1 MMQAYKP
8 GNLFLNR
15 CLSSY
20 AAMHPLRDECY
31 PAAAVTSVLHLVKFI
46 ITADTGADKKMS
58 KVSRNKELSHNAP
71 STGPEST
78 KPGLDSLAPGDGSH
92 QPTAEPSGPGKQP
105 TAPGS
110 LKSPNILNEKL
121 AQLEGYRQGSENM
134 PLTTNQGTRIANDQS
149 SLRSGG
155 RGPTLL
161 EDFILR
167 EKITHF
173 DHERIPERIV
183 HARGSAAHG
192 YFQPY
197 RSCTAMTKADFLRD
211 ADIITPVFVR
221 FSTVQGGAGSADSV
235 RDIRGFAT
243 KFYTQEGVWDL
254 VGNNTPVFFIQ
265 DAHKFPDFVH
275 AVKPEPHNEIPQGQ
289 SAHDTFW
296 DYVSLQ
302 PETLHNVIWAM
313 SDRGIPRSYRTMEGF
328 GIHTFRLINAEG
340 KATFVRFHWKP
351 VAGKASLLW
360 DEAQKL
366 AGRDPDFHRRDL
378 WEAIEAGD
386 YPEYELGVQL
396 IPEEDEFKFDFDLLD
411 ATKLIPEELVPVEL
425 IGKMV
430 LNRNPD
436 NFFAETEQVAFHPG
450 HIVPGIDFTN
460 DPLLQGR
467 LFSYTDT
474 QISRLGGPNFH
485 EIPINR
491 PVCPWHNFQRG
502 GMHRQIIDTNPANYQ
517 PNSVND
523 NWPRETP
530 SAAHRGGFES
540 YQERIEGHK
549 LRERSPS
556 FGEYYSQPRL
566 FWLSQTHI
574 EQQHI
579 IDAFSFELG
588 KVTRA
593 YIRERVIDHLVHI
606 DISLAN
612 TVASN
617 LGIALS
623 EQLMHTIP
631 PKEVNGL
638 KKDASLSLYAVPSGN
653 SKGRQVALLISDG
666 VRASDMLAI
675 MQELKKQGVHTK
687 VIAAQMG
694 LIHADDGS
702 VLPIDGTFTG
712 LPSVTVDAVIVPDGD
727 TDALLLSGEAR
738 YYLLEAYK
746 HLKPI
751 GLSGDACRF
760 KAQFGLTEQDHE
772 EGVITDVKA
781 EGMFMSEFISCLAG
795 HRVWSRSQKAQ
806 TIPA

>member
-1 MMQAYKP
+1 MSKDKKEQNLTHTAPHKGPETSEP
-8 GNLFLNR
+8 GLGDL
-15 CLSSY
+15 
-20 AAMHPLRDECY
+20 APHDGGHK
-31 PAAAVTSVLHLVKFI
+31 PAA
-46 ITADTGADKKMS
+46 
-58 KVSRNKELSHNAP
+58 E
-71 STGPEST
+71 
-78 KPGLDSLAPGDGSH
+78 
-92 QPTAEPSGPGKQP
+92 PTPPGKQP

-110 LKSPNILNEKL
+110 LKAPATQNDKL
-121 AQLEGYRQGSENM
+121 EQLDEYRKNGENAD
-134 PLTTNQGTRIANDQS
+134 LTTNQGTRIANDQN
-149 SLRSGG
+149 SLRAGS

-161 EDFILR
+161 EDFIMR

-197 RSCTAMTKADFLRD
+197 RSLEKLTKAGFLSD
-211 ADIITPVFVR
+211 AEKITPVFVR
-221 FSTVQGGAGSADSV
+221 FSTVQGGAGSADTV

-243 KFYTQEGVWDL
+243 KFYTDEGVFDL

-366 AGRDPDFHRRDL
+366 TGRDPDFHRRDL

-386 YPEYELGVQL
+386 FPEYELGLQL
-396 IPEEDEFKFDFDLLD
+396 IPEEDEFKFDFDILD

-425 IGKMV
+425 VGKMV

-450 HIVPGIDFTN
+450 HIVPGLDFSN

-491 PVCPWHNFQRG
+491 PVCPYHNFQRQ
-502 GMHRQIIDTNPANYQ
+502 GMHRTEIDTNPANYE
-517 PNSVND
+517 PNSINN
-523 NWPRETP
+523 NWPREVP
-530 SAAHRGGFES
+530 PAAKQGGFES
-540 YQERIEGHK
+540 YQERIEGSK
-549 LRERSPS
+549 VRERSPS

-566 FWLSQTHI
+566 FWLSQTAE

-579 IDAFSFELG
+579 IGAYSFELS
-588 KVTRA
+588 KVARP
-593 YIRERVIDHLVHI
+593 YIRERVVDHLLQI
-606 DISLAN
+606 DVTLAQA
-612 TVASN
+612 VATN
-617 LGIALS
+617 LGLKLS
-623 EQLMHTIP
+623 DEQLNTAP
-631 PKEVNGL
+631 PKDVNGL
-638 KKDASLSLYAVPSGN
+638 QKDESLSLYAQPSGDI
-653 SKGRQVALLISDG
+653 KGRQVALLLSDG
-666 VRASDMLAI
+666 VKAADVLAVL
-675 MQELKKQGVHTK
+675 QALKAQGVHAK
-687 VIAAQMG
+687 ILAAHMG
-694 LIHADDGS
+694 QVLADDGS
-702 VLPIDGTFTG
+702 VLPVDATFTG
-712 LPSVTVDAVIVPDGD
+712 LPSLTFDAVIVPDGNI
-727 TDALLLSGEAR
+727 DALLLSGDAR
-738 YYLLEAYK
+738 YFLLEAYK
-746 HLKPI
+746 HLKAI
-751 GLSGDACRF
+751 GLSGDARRF
-760 KAQFGLTEQDHE
+760 KAQFNVQDNETE
-772 EGVITDVKA
+772 EGLVEEVKA
-781 EGMFMSEFISCLAG
+781 EGSFMADFLALMAS
-795 HRVWSRSQKAQ
+795 HRVWSRSKKAL
-806 TIPA
+806 TVAA

>member
-1 MMQAYKP
+1 
-8 GNLFLNR
+8 
-15 CLSSY
+15 
-20 AAMHPLRDECY
+20 
-31 PAAAVTSVLHLVKFI
+31 
-46 ITADTGADKKMS
+46 MS
-58 KVSRNKELSHNAP
+58 KEKDNKEMIHRAP
-71 STGPEST
+71 STGPESA
-78 KPGLDSLAPGDGSH
+78 KPGLGSLAPKDASH
-92 QPTAEPSGPGKQP
+92 QPSSHPTPPGKEP

-110 LKSPNILNEKL
+110 LKAPDTHNAKL
-121 AQLEGYRQGSENM
+121 DQLAANRKNGENAA
-134 PLTTNQGTRIANDQS
+134 LTTNQGLRISDDQN
-149 SLRSGG
+149 SLRAGT

-197 RSCTAMTKADFLRD
+197 RSLKDLTKADFLD
-211 ADIITPVFVR
+211 DPDKITPVFVR
-221 FSTVQGGAGSADSV
+221 FSTVQGGAGSADTV

-243 KFYTQEGVWDL
+243 KFYTEEGVFDL

-360 DEAQKL
+360 DESQKL
-366 AGRDPDFHRRDL
+366 TGRDPDFHRRDL

-386 YPEYELGVQL
+386 FPEYELGLQL

-411 ATKLIPEELVPVEL
+411 ATKLIPEALVPVQL
-425 IGKMV
+425 VGKMV

-450 HIVPGIDFTN
+450 HIVPGLDFTN

-491 PVCPWHNFQRG
+491 PVCPYHNFQRQ
-502 GMHRQIIDTNPANYQ
+502 GMHRMEIDTNPANYE
-517 PNSVND
+517 PNSIND

-530 SAAHRGGFES
+530 PAAKGGGFES
-540 YQERIEGHK
+540 YQERVEGHK
-549 LRERSPS
+549 VRERSAS

-566 FWLSQTHI
+566 FWQSQTPV

-579 IDAFSFELG
+579 IGAYSFELS
-588 KVTRA
+588 KVARP
-593 YIRERVIDHLVHI
+593 YIRERVLDHLLRI
-606 DISLAN
+606 DITLAQG
-612 TVASN
+612 VAEN
-617 LGIALS
+617 LGIALTE
-623 EQLMHTIP
+623 EQLNTAP

-638 KKDASLSLYAVPSGN
+638 TKDSSLSLYATPGGSI
-653 SKGRQVALLISDG
+653 KGRQVALLLSDG
-666 VRASDMLAI
+666 VKSADVLTILQA
-675 MQELKKQGVHTK
+675 LKAQGVHAK
-687 VIAAQMG
+687 LLASHMG
-694 LIHADDGS
+694 QVRADDGS
-702 VLPIDGTFTG
+702 VLPVDATFNG
-712 LPSVTVDAVIVPDGD
+712 LPSLTFDAVIVPDGNI
-727 TDALLLSGEAR
+727 DALLLSGDAR
-738 YYLLEAYK
+738 YFLLEAYK
-746 HLKPI
+746 HLKVV
-751 GLSGDACRF
+751 GLSGDARRF
-760 KAQFGLTEQDHE
+760 KAQFGLGDADVE
-772 EGVITDVKA
+772 EGIIEDSKA
-781 EGMFMSEFISCLAG
+781 EDAFMTEFLSAMAS
-795 HRVWSRSQKAQ
+795 HRVWSRSQKALSV
-806 TIPA
+806 PA

>member
-1 MMQAYKP
+1 
-8 GNLFLNR
+8 
-15 CLSSY
+15 
-20 AAMHPLRDECY
+20 
-31 PAAAVTSVLHLVKFI
+31 
-46 ITADTGADKKMS
+46 MS
-58 KVSRNKELSHNAP
+58 KETEKKPLSEHAP
-71 STGPEST
+71 TTGPESSE
-78 KPGLDSLAPGDGSH
+78 PGLGSLAPKDGSH
-92 QPTAEPSGPGKQP
+92 QPPAEPTPPGKQP

-110 LKSPNILNEKL
+110 LKAPQTHSAKL
-121 AQLEGYRQGSENM
+121 DQLEASRKNGIHQA
-134 PLTTNQGTRIANDQS
+134 LTTNQGTRIANDQS
-149 SLRSGG
+149 SLLAGS

-197 RSCTAMTKADFLRD
+197 RSLKDLTKAQFLSD
-211 ADIITPVFVR
+211 PEQTTPVFVR
-221 FSTVQGGAGSADSV
+221 FSTVQGGAGSADTV
-235 RDIRGFAT
+235 RDIRGFAA
-243 KFYTQEGVWDL
+243 KFYTEEGVFDL

-302 PETLHNVIWAM
+302 PETMHNVIWAM

-360 DEAQKL
+360 DESQKL
-366 AGRDPDFHRRDL
+366 TGRDPDFHRRDL

-386 YPEYELGVQL
+386 FPEYELGLQL
-396 IPEEDEFKFDFDLLD
+396 IPEEDEFKFDFDILD
-411 ATKLIPEELVPVEL
+411 ATKLIPEALVPVE
-425 IGKMV
+425 IVGKMV

-450 HIVPGIDFTN
+450 HIVPGLDFSN

-491 PVCPWHNFQRG
+491 PTCPYHNFQRQ
-502 GMHRQIIDTNPANYQ
+502 GMHRQDIDTNPANYE
-517 PNSVND
+517 PNSIND

-530 SAAHRGGFES
+530 PAAKGGGFES
-540 YQERIEGHK
+540 YQERVEGHK
-549 LRERSPS
+549 VRERSPS

-566 FWLSQTHI
+566 FWNSQTEV

-579 IDAFSFELG
+579 IGAYSFELS
-588 KVTRA
+588 KVGRA
-593 YIRERVIDHLVHI
+593 YIRERVVDLLARIDTK
-606 DISLAN
+606 LAQG
-612 TVASN
+612 VADN
-617 LGIALS
+617 LGLALTD
-623 EQLMHTIP
+623 EQRNIQP
-631 PKEVNGL
+631 PAAVNGL
-638 KKDASLSLYAVPSGN
+638 TKDDSLSLYAIPDGEI
-653 SKGRQVALLISDG
+653 KGRQVALLLSDG
-666 VRASDMLAI
+666 VKAADVLAI
-675 MQELKKQGVHTK
+675 LQALKAEGVHTK
-687 VIAAQMG
+687 LLAPHMG
-694 LIHADDGS
+694 QVRADDGS
-702 VLPIDGTFTG
+702 VLPIDATFAG
-712 LPSVTVDAVIVPDGD
+712 LPSLTFDAVMVPNGNI
-727 TDALLLSGEAR
+727 DALLLSGDAR
-738 YYLLEAYK
+738 YFLLEAYK
-746 HLKPI
+746 HLKVI
-751 GLSGDACRF
+751 GLVGDARRF
-760 KAQFGLTEQDHE
+760 KAQFGLEDADQE
-772 EGVITDVKA
+772 EGIVQGDAAEDALMSDFTQAMKA
-781 EGMFMSEFISCLAG
+781 

-806 TIPA
+806 SVPA

>member
-1 MMQAYKP
+1 
-8 GNLFLNR
+8 
-15 CLSSY
+15 
-20 AAMHPLRDECY
+20 
-31 PAAAVTSVLHLVKFI
+31 
-46 ITADTGADKKMS
+46 MS
-58 KVSRNKELSHNAP
+58 KETEKKPLSEHAP
-71 STGPEST
+71 TTGPESSE
-78 KPGLDSLAPGDGSH
+78 PGLGSLAPKDGSH
-92 QPTAEPSGPGKQP
+92 QPPAEPTPPGKQP

-110 LKSPNILNEKL
+110 LKAPQTHSAKL
-121 AQLEGYRQGSENM
+121 DQLEASRKNGTHQA
-134 PLTTNQGTRIANDQS
+134 LTTNQGTRIANDQS
-149 SLRSGG
+149 SLLAGS

-197 RSCTAMTKADFLRD
+197 RSLKDLTKAQFLSD
-211 ADIITPVFVR
+211 PEQTTPVFVR
-221 FSTVQGGAGSADSV
+221 FSTVQGGAGSADTV
-235 RDIRGFAT
+235 RDIRGFAA
-243 KFYTQEGVWDL
+243 KFYTEEGVFDL

-302 PETLHNVIWAM
+302 PETMHNVIWAM

-360 DEAQKL
+360 DESQKL
-366 AGRDPDFHRRDL
+366 TGRDPDFHRRDL

-386 YPEYELGVQL
+386 FPEYELGLQL
-396 IPEEDEFKFDFDLLD
+396 IPEEDEFKFDFDILD
-411 ATKLIPEELVPVEL
+411 ATKLIPEALVPVE
-425 IGKMV
+425 IVGKMV

-450 HIVPGIDFTN
+450 HIVPGLDFSN

-491 PVCPWHNFQRG
+491 PTCPYHNFQRQ
-502 GMHRQIIDTNPANYQ
+502 GMHRQDIDTNPANYE
-517 PNSVND
+517 PNSIND

-530 SAAHRGGFES
+530 PAAKGGGFES
-540 YQERIEGHK
+540 YQERVEGHK
-549 LRERSPS
+549 VRERSPS

-566 FWLSQTHI
+566 FWNSQTEV

-579 IDAFSFELG
+579 IGAYSFELS
-588 KVTRA
+588 KVGRA
-593 YIRERVIDHLVHI
+593 YIRERVVDLLARIDTK
-606 DISLAN
+606 LAQG
-612 TVASN
+612 VADN
-617 LGIALS
+617 LGLALTD
-623 EQLMHTIP
+623 ELRNIQP
-631 PKEVNGL
+631 PAAVNGL
-638 KKDASLSLYAVPSGN
+638 TKDDSLSLYAIPDGEI
-653 SKGRQVALLISDG
+653 KGRQVALLLSDG
-666 VRASDMLAI
+666 VKAADVLAI
-675 MQELKKQGVHTK
+675 LQALKAEGVHTK
-687 VIAAQMG
+687 LLAPHMG
-694 LIHADDGS
+694 QVRADDGS
-702 VLPIDGTFTG
+702 VLPIDATFAG
-712 LPSVTVDAVIVPDGD
+712 LPSLTFDAVMVPNGNI
-727 TDALLLSGEAR
+727 DALLLSGDAR
-738 YYLLEAYK
+738 YFLLEAYK
-746 HLKPI
+746 HLKVI
-751 GLSGDACRF
+751 GLVGDARRF
-760 KAQFGLTEQDHE
+760 KAQFGLEDADQE
-772 EGVITDVKA
+772 EGIVQGDAAEDALMSDFTQAMKA
-781 EGMFMSEFISCLAG
+781 

-806 TIPA
+806 SVPA

>member
-1 MMQAYKP
+1 MSKDKKEQNLTHTAPHKGPETSEP
-8 GNLFLNR
+8 GLGDL
-15 CLSSY
+15 
-20 AAMHPLRDECY
+20 APQGGGHK
-31 PAAAVTSVLHLVKFI
+31 PAA
-46 ITADTGADKKMS
+46 
-58 KVSRNKELSHNAP
+58 E
-71 STGPEST
+71 
-78 KPGLDSLAPGDGSH
+78 
-92 QPTAEPSGPGKQP
+92 PTPPGKQP

-110 LKSPNILNEKL
+110 LKAPATQNSKL
-121 AQLEGYRQGSENM
+121 EQLDEYRKNGENAD
-134 PLTTNQGTRIANDQS
+134 LTTNQGTRIANDQN
-149 SLRSGG
+149 SLRAGS

-161 EDFILR
+161 EDFIMR

-197 RSCTAMTKADFLRD
+197 RSLEKLTKAGFLSD
-211 ADIITPVFVR
+211 AEKITPVFVR
-221 FSTVQGGAGSADSV
+221 FSTVQGGAGSADTV

-243 KFYTQEGVWDL
+243 KFYTDEGVFDL

-366 AGRDPDFHRRDL
+366 TGRDPDFHRRDL

-386 YPEYELGVQL
+386 FPEYELGLQL
-396 IPEEDEFKFDFDLLD
+396 IPEEDEFKFDFDILD

-425 IGKMV
+425 VGKMV

-450 HIVPGIDFTN
+450 HIVPGLDFTN

-491 PVCPWHNFQRG
+491 PVCPYHNFQRQ
-502 GMHRQIIDTNPANYQ
+502 GMHRTEIDTNPANYE
-517 PNSVND
+517 PNSINN
-523 NWPRETP
+523 NWPREVP
-530 SAAHRGGFES
+530 PAAKEGGFES
-540 YQERIEGHK
+540 YQERVEGSK
-549 LRERSPS
+549 VRERSPS

-566 FWLSQTHI
+566 FWLSQTAE
-574 EQQHI
+574 EQLHI
-579 IDAFSFELG
+579 IGAYSFELS
-588 KVTRA
+588 KVARP
-593 YIRERVIDHLVHI
+593 YIRERVVDHLLQI
-606 DISLAN
+606 DVTLAQAVATNLGLKLSDEQLN
-612 TVASN
+612 TV
-617 LGIALS
+617 
-623 EQLMHTIP
+623 P

-638 KKDASLSLYAVPSGN
+638 KKDDSLSLYAQPSGDI
-653 SKGRQVALLISDG
+653 KGRQVALLLSDG
-666 VRASDMLAI
+666 VKAADVLAI
-675 MQELKKQGVHTK
+675 LQALKAQGVHAK
-687 VIAAQMG
+687 ILAAHMG
-694 LIHADDGS
+694 QVLADDGS
-702 VLPIDGTFTG
+702 VLPVDATFTG
-712 LPSVTVDAVIVPDGD
+712 LPSLTFDAVIVPDGNI
-727 TDALLLSGEAR
+727 DALLLSGDAR
-738 YYLLEAYK
+738 YFLLEAYK
-746 HLKPI
+746 HLKAI
-751 GLSGDACRF
+751 GLSGDARRF
-760 KAQFGLTEQDHE
+760 KAQFNVQDNEAE
-772 EGVITDVKA
+772 EGLVEDVKA
-781 EGMFMSEFISCLAG
+781 EGTFMADFLSVMAS
-795 HRVWSRSQKAQ
+795 HRVWSRSKKAL
-806 TIPA
+806 TVAA

>member
-1 MMQAYKP
+1 MSKDKKEQNLTHTAPHKGPETSEP
-8 GNLFLNR
+8 GLGDL
-15 CLSSY
+15 
-20 AAMHPLRDECY
+20 APQGGGHK
-31 PAAAVTSVLHLVKFI
+31 PAA
-46 ITADTGADKKMS
+46 
-58 KVSRNKELSHNAP
+58 E
-71 STGPEST
+71 
-78 KPGLDSLAPGDGSH
+78 
-92 QPTAEPSGPGKQP
+92 PTPPGKQP

-110 LKSPNILNEKL
+110 LKAPATQNSKL
-121 AQLEGYRQGSENM
+121 EQLDEYRKNGENAD
-134 PLTTNQGTRIANDQS
+134 LTTNQGTRIANDQN
-149 SLRSGG
+149 SLRAGS

-161 EDFILR
+161 EDFIMR

-197 RSCTAMTKADFLRD
+197 RSLEKLTKAGFLSD
-211 ADIITPVFVR
+211 AEKITPVFVR
-221 FSTVQGGAGSADSV
+221 FSTVQGGAGSADTV

-243 KFYTQEGVWDL
+243 KFYTDEGVFDL

-366 AGRDPDFHRRDL
+366 TGRDPDFHRRDL

-386 YPEYELGVQL
+386 FPEYELGLQL
-396 IPEEDEFKFDFDLLD
+396 ILEEDEFKFDFDILD

-425 IGKMV
+425 VGKMV

-450 HIVPGIDFTN
+450 HIVPGLDFTN

-491 PVCPWHNFQRG
+491 PVCPYHNFQRQ
-502 GMHRQIIDTNPANYQ
+502 GMHRTEIDTNPANYE
-517 PNSVND
+517 PNSINN
-523 NWPRETP
+523 NWPREVP
-530 SAAHRGGFES
+530 PAAKEGGFES
-540 YQERIEGHK
+540 YQERVEGSK
-549 LRERSPS
+549 VRERSPS

-566 FWLSQTHI
+566 FWLSQTAE

-579 IDAFSFELG
+579 IGAYSFELS
-588 KVTRA
+588 KVARP
-593 YIRERVIDHLVHI
+593 YIRERVVDHLLQI
-606 DISLAN
+606 DVTLAQAVATNLGLKLSDEQLN
-612 TVASN
+612 TV
-617 LGIALS
+617 
-623 EQLMHTIP
+623 P
-631 PKEVNGL
+631 PKDVNGL
-638 KKDASLSLYAVPSGN
+638 KKDDSLSLYAQPSGDI
-653 SKGRQVALLISDG
+653 KGRQVALLLSDG
-666 VRASDMLAI
+666 VKAADVLAI
-675 MQELKKQGVHTK
+675 LQALKAQGVHAK
-687 VIAAQMG
+687 ILAAHMG
-694 LIHADDGS
+694 QVLADDGS
-702 VLPIDGTFTG
+702 VLPVDATFTG
-712 LPSVTVDAVIVPDGD
+712 LPSLTFDAVIVPDGNI
-727 TDALLLSGEAR
+727 DALLLSGDAR
-738 YYLLEAYK
+738 YFLLEAYK
-746 HLKPI
+746 HLKAI
-751 GLSGDACRF
+751 GLSGDARRF
-760 KAQFGLTEQDHE
+760 KAQFNVQDNEVE
-772 EGVITDVKA
+772 EGLVEDVKA
-781 EGMFMSEFISCLAG
+781 ESTFMADFLSVMAS
-795 HRVWSRSQKAQ
+795 HRVWSRSKKAL
-806 TIPA
+806 TVAA

>member
-1 MMQAYKP
+1 MSKP
-8 GNLFLNR
+8 G
-15 CLSSY
+15 
-20 AAMHPLRDECY
+20 
-31 PAAAVTSVLHLVKFI
+31 K
-46 ITADTGADKKMS
+46 
-58 KVSRNKELSHNAP
+58 NKELTHRAP
-71 STGPEST
+71 SKGPESSQ
-78 KPGLDSLAPGDGSH
+78 PSLGSLAPADGSH
-92 QPTAEPSGPGKQP
+92 KPAAEPTPPGKQP

-110 LKSPNILNEKL
+110 LKAPGTQNTKL
-121 AQLEGYRQGSENM
+121 KQLEEHRKNGADQS
-134 PLTTNQGTRIANDQS
+134 LTTNQGTRIANDQN
-149 SLRSGG
+149 SLRAGE

-161 EDFILR
+161 EDFIMR

-197 RSCTAMTKADFLRD
+197 RALSDLTKAHFLSD
-211 ADIITPVFVR
+211 PEQITPVFVR
-221 FSTVQGGAGSADSV
+221 FSTVQGGAGSADTV

-243 KFYTQEGVWDL
+243 KFYTEEGVFDL

-328 GIHTFRLINAEG
+328 GIHTFRLVNAEG

-360 DEAQKL
+360 DESQKL
-366 AGRDPDFHRRDL
+366 TGRDPDFHRRDL

-386 YPEYELGVQL
+386 FPEYELGLQL
-396 IPEEDEFKFDFDLLD
+396 IPEEDEFRFDFDILD
-411 ATKLIPEELVPVEL
+411 ATKLIPEALVPVE
-425 IGKMV
+425 IVGKMV

-450 HIVPGIDFTN
+450 HIVPGLDFTN

-491 PVCPWHNFQRG
+491 PVCPYHNFQRQ
-502 GMHRQIIDTNPANYQ
+502 GMHRQDIDTNPANYE
-517 PNSVND
+517 PNSIND

-530 SAAHRGGFES
+530 PSAKGGGFES
-540 YQERIEGHK
+540 YQERVEGHK
-549 LRERSPS
+549 VRERSPS

-566 FWLSQTHI
+566 FWLSQTPV

-579 IDAFSFELG
+579 IGAYSFELS
-588 KVTRA
+588 KVARP
-593 YIRERVIDHLVHI
+593 YIRERVVDHLLNI
-606 DISLAN
+606 DIALAQG
-612 TVASN
+612 VADN
-617 LGIALS
+617 LGIKLT
-623 EQLMHTIP
+623 EDQLKTLP
-631 PKEVNGL
+631 APEVNGL
-638 KKDASLSLYAVPSGN
+638 KNDDSLSLYAVPSGDI
-653 SKGRQVALLISDG
+653 KGRQVALLLSDG
-666 VRASDMLAI
+666 VKSADVLAVL
-675 MQELKKQGVHTK
+675 QALKAAGVHTK
-687 VIAAQMG
+687 LLAAHMG
-694 LIHADDGS
+694 QILADDGS
-702 VLPIDGTFTG
+702 VLPVDATFTG
-712 LPSVTVDAVIVPDGD
+712 LPSLTFDAVYVPDGNI
-727 TDALLLSGEAR
+727 DALLLSGDSR
-738 YYLLEAYK
+738 YFLLEAYK
-746 HLKPI
+746 HLKVI
-751 GLSGDACRF
+751 GLSGEARRF
-760 KAQFGLTEQDHE
+760 KAQFALKDDEDE
-772 EGVITDVKA
+772 EGIVTGQSSESTVLNTFIDAMKA
-781 EGMFMSEFISCLAG
+781 
-795 HRVWSRSQKAQ
+795 HRVWARSPKALSV
-806 TIPA
+806 PA

>member
-1 MMQAYKP
+1 
-8 GNLFLNR
+8 
-15 CLSSY
+15 
-20 AAMHPLRDECY
+20 
-31 PAAAVTSVLHLVKFI
+31 
-46 ITADTGADKKMS
+46 MS
-58 KVSRNKELSHNAP
+58 KQTDNKELSHRAP
-71 STGPEST
+71 ATGPESA
-78 KPGLDSLAPGDGSH
+78 KPGLDSLAPEDGSH
-92 QPTAEPSGPGKQP
+92 KPEPRPSAPGKQP

-110 LKSPNILNEKL
+110 LKAPDIRNAKL
-121 AQLEGYRQGSENM
+121 DQLDANRKTNDENS
-134 PLTTNQGTRIANDQS
+134 PLTTNHGTRIANDQN
-149 SLRSGG
+149 SLRAGT

-161 EDFILR
+161 EDFIMR

-197 RSCTAMTKADFLRD
+197 RDMSHITKADFLRD
-211 ADIITPVFVR
+211 PQKTTPVFVR
-221 FSTVQGGAGSADSV
+221 FSTVQGGAGSADTV

-243 KFYTQEGVWDL
+243 KFYTEEGNFDL

-275 AVKPEPHNEIPQGQ
+275 AVKPEPHNEIPQGAT
-289 SAHDTFW
+289 AHDTFW

-351 VAGKASLLW
+351 VAGKASLIW
-360 DEAQKL
+360 DESQKL
-366 AGRDPDFHRRDL
+366 IGRDGDYHRREL

-386 YPEYELGVQL
+386 YPEYELGLQL

-425 IGKMV
+425 VGKIV

-436 NFFAETEQVAFHPG
+436 NFFAETEQAAFHPG

-491 PVCPWHNFQRG
+491 PVCPYHNFQRQ
-502 GMHRQIIDTNPANYQ
+502 GMHRMEIDTNPANYE
-517 PNSVND
+517 PNSIND

-530 SAAHRGGFES
+530 SAPHRGGFES

-549 LRERSPS
+549 VRERSPS

-566 FWLSQTHI
+566 FWLSQTPV

-579 IDAFSFELG
+579 IAAFSFELS
-588 KVTRA
+588 KVGRA
-593 YIRERVIDHLVHI
+593 YIRERVLDHLAHI
-606 DISLAN
+606 DVSLAHA
-612 TVASN
+612 VAEN
-617 LGIALS
+617 LGIALPD
-623 EQLMHTIP
+623 ELMHIAP
-631 PKEVNGL
+631 PKDVNGL
-638 KKDASLSLYAVPSGN
+638 KKDPSLSLYAVPSGN
-653 SKGRQVALLISDG
+653 IKGRQVALLISDG
-666 VRASDMLAI
+666 VKAADVLAI
-675 MQELKKQGVHTK
+675 LQELKANGVHGK
-687 VIAAQMG
+687 LIAAHMG
-694 LIHADDGS
+694 QVRADDGS
-702 VLPIDGTFTG
+702 DIAVDATFTG
-712 LPSVTVDAVIVPDGD
+712 QPSVTMDAVIVPDGNI
-727 TDALLLSGEAR
+727 DALLLNGDAR

-746 HLKPI
+746 HLKVI
-751 GLSGDACRF
+751 GLSGDARRF
-760 KAQFGLTEQDHE
+760 KSQFGLADDEKE
-772 EGVITDVKA
+772 EGVVDEVKA
-781 EGMFMSEFISCLAG
+781 EGVLMSEFIASLAA

-806 TIPA
+806 SVPA

>member
-1 MMQAYKP
+1 MSKDKKEQNLTHTAPHKGPETSEP
-8 GNLFLNR
+8 GLGDL
-15 CLSSY
+15 
-20 AAMHPLRDECY
+20 APQGGGHK
-31 PAAAVTSVLHLVKFI
+31 PAA
-46 ITADTGADKKMS
+46 
-58 KVSRNKELSHNAP
+58 E
-71 STGPEST
+71 
-78 KPGLDSLAPGDGSH
+78 
-92 QPTAEPSGPGKQP
+92 PTPPGKQP

-110 LKSPNILNEKL
+110 LKAPETQNSKL
-121 AQLEGYRQGSENM
+121 EQLDEYRKNGENAD
-134 PLTTNQGTRIANDQS
+134 LTTNQGTRIANDQN
-149 SLRSGG
+149 SLRAGS

-161 EDFILR
+161 EDFIMR

-197 RSCTAMTKADFLRD
+197 RSLEKLTKAGFLSD
-211 ADIITPVFVR
+211 AEKITPVFVR
-221 FSTVQGGAGSADSV
+221 FSTVQGGAGSADTV

-243 KFYTQEGVWDL
+243 KFYTDEGVFDL

-366 AGRDPDFHRRDL
+366 TGRDPDFHRRDL

-386 YPEYELGVQL
+386 FPEYELGLQL
-396 IPEEDEFKFDFDLLD
+396 IPEEDEFKFDFDILD

-425 IGKMV
+425 VGKMV

-450 HIVPGIDFTN
+450 HIVPGLDFTN

-491 PVCPWHNFQRG
+491 PVCPYHNFQRQ
-502 GMHRQIIDTNPANYQ
+502 GMHRTEIDTNPANYE
-517 PNSVND
+517 PNSINN
-523 NWPRETP
+523 NWPREVP
-530 SAAHRGGFES
+530 PAAKEGGFES
-540 YQERIEGHK
+540 YQERVEGSK
-549 LRERSPS
+549 VRERSPS

-566 FWLSQTHI
+566 FWLSQTAE

-579 IDAFSFELG
+579 IGAYSFELS
-588 KVTRA
+588 KVARP
-593 YIRERVIDHLVHI
+593 YIRERVVDHLLQI
-606 DISLAN
+606 DVTLAQAVATNLGLKLSDEQLN
-612 TVASN
+612 TV
-617 LGIALS
+617 
-623 EQLMHTIP
+623 P
-631 PKEVNGL
+631 PKDVNGL
-638 KKDASLSLYAVPSGN
+638 KKDDSLSLYAQPSGDI
-653 SKGRQVALLISDG
+653 KGRQVALLLSDG
-666 VRASDMLAI
+666 VKAADVLAI
-675 MQELKKQGVHTK
+675 LQALKAQGVHAK
-687 VIAAQMG
+687 ILAAHMG
-694 LIHADDGS
+694 QVLADDGS
-702 VLPIDGTFTG
+702 VLPVDATFTG
-712 LPSVTVDAVIVPDGD
+712 LPSLTFDAVIVPDGNI
-727 TDALLLSGEAR
+727 DALLLSGDAR
-738 YYLLEAYK
+738 YFLLEAYK
-746 HLKPI
+746 HLKAI
-751 GLSGDACRF
+751 GLSGDARRF
-760 KAQFGLTEQDHE
+760 KAQFNVQDNEVE
-772 EGVITDVKA
+772 EGLVEDVKA
-781 EGMFMSEFISCLAG
+781 EGTFMADFLSVMAS
-795 HRVWSRSQKAQ
+795 HRVWSRSKKAL
-806 TIPA
+806 TVAA

>member
-1 MMQAYKP
+1 MSDQHNKP
-8 GNLFLNR
+8 KTHQSPVHD
-15 CLSSY
+15 SS
-20 AAMHPLRDECY
+20 
-31 PAAAVTSVLHLVKFI
+31 
-46 ITADTGADKKMS
+46 
-58 KVSRNKELSHNAP
+58 
-71 STGPEST
+71 ES
-78 KPGLDSLAPGDGSH
+78 KPGLDSLAPADGSWRPTPK
-92 QPTAEPSGPGKQP
+92 PTAPGEEP

-110 LKSPNILNEKL
+110 LKAPKTSNEKL
-121 AQLEGYRQGSENM
+121 KALDKQRKGGENF
-134 PLTTNQGTRIANDQS
+134 PLTTNQGVRIADDQN
-149 SLRSGG
+149 SLRAGS

-197 RSCTAMTKADFLRD
+197 ESLSDVTKADFLSSKEK
-211 ADIITPVFVR
+211 ITPVFVR
-221 FSTVQGGAGSADSV
+221 FSTVQGGAGSADTV

-243 KFYTQEGVWDL
+243 KFYTDEGIFDL
-254 VGNNTPVFFIQ
+254 VGNNTPIFFIQ
-265 DAHKFPDFVH
+265 DALKFPDFVH
-275 AVKPEPHNEIPQGQ
+275 AVKPEPHSAMPQGQ

-302 PETLHNVIWAM
+302 PETLHNVFWAM

-360 DEAQKL
+360 DESQKL
-366 AGRDPDFHRRDL
+366 TGRDPDFHRRDL

-386 YPEYELGVQL
+386 YPEYELGLQL

-411 ATKLIPEELVPVEL
+411 PTKLIPEELVPVQRV
-425 IGKMV
+425 GKMV

-436 NFFAETEQVAFHPG
+436 NFFAENEQAAFHPG
-450 HIVPGIDFTN
+450 HIVPGLDFSN

-491 PVCPWHNFQRG
+491 PTCPYHNFQRD
-502 GMHRQIIDTNPANYQ
+502 GMHRQDIDSNPANYE
-517 PNSVND
+517 PNSIND

-530 SAAHRGGFES
+530 PGPKRGGFES
-540 YQERIEGHK
+540 YQERVDGHK
-549 LRERSPS
+549 VRERSPS
-556 FGEYYSQPRL
+556 FGEYYAQPRL
-566 FWLSQTHI
+566 FWNSQTPI

-579 IDAFSFELG
+579 IDAFSFELS
-588 KVTRA
+588 KVVREW
-593 YIRERVIDHLVHI
+593 IRERVVDQLVSV
-606 DISLAN
+606 DIRLAQA
-612 TVASN
+612 VAEN
-617 LGIALS
+617 LGITLS
-623 EQLMHTIP
+623 GEQQNRQP
-631 PKEVNGL
+631 PGDVNGL
-638 KKDASLSLYAVPSGN
+638 DKDPTLSLYAIPSGGV
-653 SKGRQVALLISDG
+653 KGRVVAVLLNQNT
-666 VRASDMLAI
+666 ASADVLTL
-675 MQELKKQGVHTK
+675 LKGLKAQGVHAK
-687 VIAAQMG
+687 LLYSRMG
-694 LIHADDGS
+694 EVTADDGS
-702 VLPIDGTFTG
+702 KLPVAGTFAG
-712 LPSVTVDAVIVPDGD
+712 SPSLTVDAVVVPGGD
-727 TDALLLSGEAR
+727 LSDLLKSGDAQ

-751 GLSGDACRF
+751 LLAGDSRQFKGLLNVDSQG
-760 KAQFGLTEQDHE
+760 E
-772 EGVITDVKA
+772 EGIV
-781 EGMFMSEFISCLAG
+781 EGDTIAKSTVEDLLSLVAA
-795 HRVWSRSQKAQ
+795 HRVWSRAGKAA

>member
-1 MMQAYKP
+1 MS
-8 GNLFLNR
+8 N
-15 CLSSY
+15 
-20 AAMHPLRDECY
+20 E
-31 PAAAVTSVLHLVKFI
+31 
-46 ITADTGADKKMS
+46 KK
-58 KVSRNKELSHNAP
+58 NNPLSHRAP
-71 STGPEST
+71 TTGPESSQ
-78 KPGLDSLAPGDGSH
+78 PGLGSLAPKDGSH
-92 QPTAEPSGPGKQP
+92 QPPAEPTPPGKKP

-110 LKSPNILNEKL
+110 LKAPDTHSSKL
-121 AQLEGYRQGSENM
+121 DQLAANRKDGTGS
-134 PLTTNQGTRIANDQS
+134 PLTTNQGTRIADDQN
-149 SLRSGG
+149 SLRAGA

-161 EDFILR
+161 EDFIMR

-197 RSCTAMTKADFLRD
+197 CSMKDVTKAHFLSEPEQ
-211 ADIITPVFVR
+211 ITPVFVR
-221 FSTVQGGAGSADSV
+221 FSTVQGGAGSADTV

-243 KFYTQEGVWDL
+243 KFYTDEGVFDL

-328 GIHTFRLINAEG
+328 GIHTFRLINDEG

-351 VAGKASLLW
+351 LAGKASLLW
-360 DEAQKL
+360 DESQKL
-366 AGRDPDFHRRDL
+366 TGRDPDFHRRDL

-386 YPEYELGVQL
+386 FPEFELGLQL
-396 IPEEDEFKFDFDLLD
+396 IPEEDEFKFDFDILD
-411 ATKLIPEELVPVEL
+411 ATKLIPEALVPVVRV
-425 IGKMV
+425 GKMV

-450 HIVPGIDFTN
+450 HIVPGLDFSN

-491 PVCPWHNFQRG
+491 PVCPYHNFQRQ
-502 GMHRQIIDTNPANYQ
+502 GMHRMDIDTNPANYE
-517 PNSVND
+517 PNSIND

-530 SAAHRGGFES
+530 PAAKGGGFES
-540 YQERIEGHK
+540 YQERVEGHK
-549 LRERSPS
+549 VRERSPS

-566 FWLSQTHI
+566 FWNSQTEI

-579 IDAFSFELG
+579 IGAYSFELS
-588 KVTRA
+588 KVARP
-593 YIRERVIDHLVHI
+593 YIRERVLDHLLRI
-606 DISLAN
+606 DVKLAQG
-612 TVASN
+612 VAAN
-617 LGIALS
+617 LGIGLS
-623 EQLMHTIP
+623 DEQLNTAA
-631 PKEVNGL
+631 PKDVNGL
-638 KKDASLSLYAVPSGN
+638 QKDDSLSLYAIPDGDI
-653 SKGRQVALLISDG
+653 KGRQVALLLSEG
-666 VRASDMLAI
+666 VKAEDVLHI
-675 MQELKKQGVHTK
+675 LQHLKSAGVHTK
-687 VIAAQMG
+687 LLAAHMG
-694 LIHADDGS
+694 QVSADDGS
-702 VLPIDGTFTG
+702 LLPIDATFNG
-712 LPSVTVDAVIVPDGD
+712 LPSLTFDAVMVPDGNV
-727 TDALLLSGEAR
+727 DALLKSGDAR
-738 YYLLEAYK
+738 YFLLEAYK
-746 HLKPI
+746 HLKVI
-751 GLSGDACRF
+751 GLSGDARRF
-760 KAQFGLTEQDHE
+760 KAQFDLDENQQE
-772 EGVITDVKA
+772 EGIVEADNA
-781 EGMFMSEFISCLAG
+781 EIALMNDFTAAMAE

>member
-1 MMQAYKP
+1 MSK
-8 GNLFLNR
+8 
-15 CLSSY
+15 
-20 AAMHPLRDECY
+20 D
-31 PAAAVTSVLHLVKFI
+31 
-46 ITADTGADKKMS
+46 DKKS
-58 KVSRNKELSHNAP
+58 NNHTSPVHDEKQSQ
-71 STGPEST
+71 
-78 KPGLDSLAPGDGSH
+78 PGLDSLAPQDGSH
-92 QPTAEPSGPGKQP
+92 QPDPKPTAPGEQP

-110 LKSPNILNEKL
+110 LKAPDVESDKL
-121 AQLEGYRQGSENM
+121 TALETFRKDSENQA
-134 PLTTNQGTRIANDQS
+134 LTTNQGVKISDDQN
-149 SLRSGG
+149 SLRAGN

-197 RSCTAMTKADFLRD
+197 KNLSDISKADFLSD
-211 ADIITPVFVR
+211 PQKKTPVFVR
-221 FSTVQGGAGSADSV
+221 FSTVQGGAGSADTV

-243 KFYTQEGVWDL
+243 KFYTEEGIFDL

-275 AVKPEPHNEIPQGQ
+275 AVKPEPHWAIPQGA

-296 DYVSLQ
+296 DYISLQ

-313 SDRGIPRSYRTMEGF
+313 SDRGLPRSLRTMEGF

-351 VAGKASLLW
+351 VAGKASMVW
-360 DEAQKL
+360 DESQKL
-366 AGRDPDFHRRDL
+366 IGRDPDFHRREL
-378 WEAIEAGD
+378 WESIEAGN
-386 YPEYELGVQL
+386 YPEFELGFQL

-411 ATKLIPEELVPVEL
+411 PTKLIPEELVPVQL
-425 IGKMV
+425 VGKMV

-436 NFFAETEQVAFHPG
+436 NFFAENEQVAFHPG

-491 PVCPWHNFQRG
+491 PTCPYHNFQRD
-502 GMHRQIIDTNPANYQ
+502 GMHRMDIDTNPANYE
-517 PNSVND
+517 PNSIND

-530 SAAHRGGFES
+530 PAAKRGGFES
-540 YQERIEGHK
+540 YQERVDGNK
-549 LRERSPS
+549 VRERSPS
-556 FGEYYSQPRL
+556 FNEYYSHPRL
-566 FWLSQTHI
+566 FWNSQTPF

-588 KVTRA
+588 KVARP
-593 YIRERVIDHLVHI
+593 YIRERVVDQLVRIDLK
-606 DISLAN
+606 LAQA
-612 TVASN
+612 VAEN
-617 LGIALS
+617 LGLTLTD
-623 EQLMHTIP
+623 EQLAVTP
-631 PKEVNGL
+631 PADVNGL
-638 KKDASLSLYAVPSGN
+638 KKDASLSLYAIPGGSV
-653 SKGRQVALLISDG
+653 KGRVVGVLLNDK
-666 VRASDMLAI
+666 VKAADLLTL
-675 MQELKKQGVHTK
+675 LKGLKAEGIHAK
-687 VIAAQMG
+687 LLYSRMG
-694 LIHADDGS
+694 EIKADDGS
-702 VLPIDGTFTG
+702 AINIMATFAG
-712 LPSVTVDAVIVPDGD
+712 APSLTVDAVIVPGGD
-727 TDALLLSGEAR
+727 LSSLKASGDAN

-751 GLSGDACRF
+751 VLAGDARQF
-760 KAQFGLTEQDHE
+760 KTILNVDAQGE
-772 EGVITDVKA
+772 EGVVEADAISAATVKELITL
-781 EGMFMSEFISCLAG
+781 LAA
-795 HRVWSRSQKAQ
+795 HRVWSRSSKIA

>member
-1 MMQAYKP
+1 MSNKDKTHQSPIHGTEESQP
-8 GNLFLNR
+8 G
-15 CLSSY
+15 
-20 AAMHPLRDECY
+20 M
-31 PAAAVTSVLHLVKFI
+31 
-46 ITADTGADKKMS
+46 
-58 KVSRNKELSHNAP
+58 
-71 STGPEST
+71 
-78 KPGLDSLAPGDGSH
+78 DSLAPADGSH
-92 QPTAEPSGPGKQP
+92 RPSPGPSAPGEQP

-110 LKSPNILNEKL
+110 MKSPDTGNEKL
-121 AQLEGYRQGSENM
+121 KSLESHRKGGEGFA
-134 PLTTNQGTRIANDQS
+134 LTTNQGVRIADDQN
-149 SLRSGG
+149 SLRAGT

-197 RSCTAMTKADFLRD
+197 KSLKEITKADFLSD
-211 ADIITPVFVR
+211 PDKITPVFVR
-221 FSTVQGGAGSADSV
+221 FSTVQGGAGSADTV

-243 KFYTQEGVWDL
+243 KFYTEEGIFDL

-275 AVKPEPHNEIPQGQ
+275 AVKPEPHWAIPQGQ

-302 PETLHNVIWAM
+302 PETLHNVMWAM

-351 VAGKASLLW
+351 VAGKASLVW

-366 AGRDPDFHRRDL
+366 TGRDPDFHRREL
-378 WEAIEAGD
+378 WESIEAGD
-386 YPEYELGVQL
+386 FPEYELGLQL

-411 ATKLIPEELVPVEL
+411 PTKLIPEELVPVQL
-425 IGKMV
+425 VGKMV

-436 NFFAETEQVAFHPG
+436 NFFAENEQVAFHPG
-450 HIVPGIDFTN
+450 HIVPGLDFTN

-491 PVCPWHNFQRG
+491 PTCPYHNFQRD
-502 GMHRQIIDTNPANYQ
+502 GMHRQDIDTNPANYE
-517 PNSVND
+517 PNSIND

-530 SAAHRGGFES
+530 PAPKRGGFES
-540 YQERIEGHK
+540 YQERVDGNKI
-549 LRERSPS
+549 RERSPS
-556 FGEYYSQPRL
+556 FGEYYAHPRL
-566 FWLSQTHI
+566 FWNSQTPI

-579 IDAFSFELG
+579 IGGFSFELS
-588 KVTRA
+588 KVVRT
-593 YIRERVIDHLVHI
+593 YIRERVVDQLARI
-606 DISLAN
+606 DIQLAQS
-612 TVASN
+612 VADN
-617 LGIALS
+617 LGITLTD
-623 EQLMHTIP
+623 EQRNLAP
-631 PKEVNGL
+631 PKEVNGV
-638 KKDASLSLYAVPSGN
+638 KKDPSLSLYAVPGGSI
-653 SKGRQVALLISDG
+653 KGRVVAILLNDKT
-666 VRASDMLAI
+666 RASDVLGI
-675 MQELKKQGVHTK
+675 MQALKTQGVHAK
-687 VIAAQMG
+687 LLYSRMG
-694 LIHADDGS
+694 EVTADDGS
-702 VLPIDGTFTG
+702 VLPVAATFAG
-712 LPSVTVDAVIVPDGD
+712 APSLTVDAVIVPCGD
-727 TDALLLSGEAR
+727 IDSLLTNGDAV

-751 GLSGDACRF
+751 ALSGDARRF
-760 KAQFGLTEQDHE
+760 KAQLKVADQGEDGIV
-772 EGVITDVKA
+772 EGDNVDDA
-781 EGMFMSEFISCLAG
+781 FMTKLFDLLAA
-795 HRVWSRSQKAQ
+795 HRVWSRSSKIDQ
-806 TIPA
+806 IPA